1 MVYMVYTYMVFEEV
15 YEEGHVCMIFLS
27 APHSALGI
35 DTRNIHDVHAQMPP
49 GLNCLLICIL

>member
-1 MVYMVYTYMVFEEV
+1 MVVEEV

-27 APHSALGI
+27 APHSAPGI
-35 DTRNIHDVHAQMPP
+35 DTRDIHDVHVQMPP